1 MLNSLFIKHEDRK
14 EAAAIERRRQYE
26 EERKARI
33 FNARQRVIG
42 VRIFIPSASSFPYLQ
57 YSYRSIQLP

>member
-26 EERKARI
+26 KERKARI

-42 VRIFIPSASSFPYLQ
+42 VRILNIKAPNFPYF
-57 YSYRSIQLP
+57 